1 MAKIGYFLS
10 CEQFGP
16 KELVD
21 QAKRAEAAGFEA
33 LWISDHFHPWNDEQ
47 GESPFVWGV
56 IGALSEAT
64 SLPVSTAVTC
74 PTVRIHPAIIAQAAA
89 TAAVQHGGRF
99 VLGVGSGEALNE
111 HVLADRWPAVG
122 VRLEMLEEAIAV
134 MRLLHTGKEVSHH
147 GPHYEVQEA
156 CIYTLPERPVPI
168 YVSGFGP
175 QAAELA
181 GHIGDGYCLAMP
193 DADLVKAFRDS
204 GGNDKPV
211 QAGTKV
217 SWARDREA
225 GLDVAHRLW
234 ANEGLPGQLAQTLP
248 RPRDFAD
255 AMTLV
260 PRDTVAE
267 SVACGPDADEHAAQV
282 RTYLA
287 AGVDEVYV
295 QQIGPDMDGFFATWQ
310 HDVLP
315 QLRDRSGEGRP

>member
-10 CEQFGP
+10 SEQFGP
-16 KELVD
+16 KQLID

-47 GESPFVWGV
+47 GQSPFVWGV

-64 SLPVSTAVTC
+64 SLPITTAVTC

-89 TAAVQHGGRF
+89 TAAVQLDGRF

-111 HVLADRWPAVG
+111 HILGDRWPSAG
-122 VRLEMLEEAIAV
+122 VRLEMLEEAVELI
-134 MRLLHTGKEVSHH
+134 RRLHTGDEISHH
-147 GPHYEVQEA
+147 GTHYEVQEA
-156 CIYTLPERPVPI
+156 TIYTRPERPVPI

-175 QAAELA
+175 QATKLA
-181 GHIGDGYCLAMP
+181 GRIGDGYCTAMP
-193 DADLVKAFRDS
+193 DAELVKAFRDA
-204 GGNDKPV
+204 GGGDKPV

-217 SWARDREA
+217 SWDRDPEA
-225 GLDVAHRLW
+225 GLDAAHRLW

-260 PRDTVAE
+260 PRETVAE
-267 SVACGPDADEHAAQV
+267 SVACGSDPDKHAAQV
-282 RTYLA
+282 RSYLDA
-287 AGVDEVYV
+287 DVDEVYV
-295 QQIGPDMDGFFATWQ
+295 QQIGPDMDGFFAGWER
-310 HDVLP
+310 DVLP
-315 QLRDRSGEGRP
+315 QLRR